1 MTMER
6 SPSPPLPPDPRTLRP
21 SRNGHVDMASSPASQ
36 PQSQQQA
43 VQPPDITLSH
53 TPTRPRAASKPPPPP
68 PILHQP
74 QPMREAL
81 HDAFETAVP
90 VAQSNQLDPE
100 LIRQVTEQVI
110 RNLQQSNLSGTT
122 PTPTPQTSTFPPQ
135 QQQQHYVPP
144 PPPPVQSAMS
154 QAFPRAQE
162 RLSPAQSSTDS
173 LRGPG
178 QSQQRQWTPPSP
190 EKREGVHAYVESSS
204 SPERVPS
211 ESVGGGSTYSR
222 ESLRSKA
229 SIRSREPG
237 NGPGPPVAM
246 ANEGVNGVRRR
257 GSTRRTV
264 GDEVGKGMEKGADEE
279 RRRRRDSGSET
290 STATRRRDGSV
301 SQSQQQQQYTT
312 RDRQNSRG
320 SESEYHDSQAQPQ
333 QPQARSREQARSR
346 VRPPRI
352 PSDVHEI
359 EGMTTVEKIWGV
371 LFDNGNPTVRL
382 SQFLRGLAIHLIED
396 YEPKS
401 TLVVTPP
408 KMLRFFQEVK
418 LGNELYPWETI
429 FGGKMSH
436 ANLSIMYRKLG
447 CQHHIVQYQ
456 SHEIPSVPG
465 LTPQGFEWFVTTLI
479 LAHPDME
486 FERLSRALTEMPIS
500 NADNKS
506 ERFPKELSRRLLPSQ
521 GSWQAEQKIIGSLA
535 HEPLVQVQLRGAVN
549 GMPPPPASAP
559 PTQQQQQQQQQIPS
573 LFPERERMPY
583 TSQATPAFVEDED
596 LIAPAIA
603 MPIERE
609 RKPYTAREGRGKN
622 YGGEGGDRERERE
635 VGYENRPPTSQRMPV
650 VDSSSP
656 PRAVTGA
663 NTRAT
668 RSGSNYTGNNNNIK
682 DGSSSQQ
689 SNGATEPVNIPSAS
703 TSRGHRQSMGQGP
716 PPAMFNNM
724 TNNGNGGGGGS
735 GGGGLGGMMNGSL
748 PKRRQT
754 PPPRN
759 PWTRSEPVDVNGIPS
774 SQYASNLYPG
784 HAQPGNALR
793 DGYGGSGSAEAEDD
807 DRRRN
812 HRRRNSVDRDF
823 ARDRSMGNSGN
834 GGKDEEGS
842 GRGYPIPPPVS
853 SSSRRRNSIDRER
866 PATRNFPP
874 TAADDDGGIGGMRGY
889 PIPPRP
895 PPSSQAF
902 ANGMDPVGYNGGSG
916 GMPVGSYP
924 RATGFMDGRRS
935 TWYGGN
941 NAAPGSGAGV
951 GGSDGYGSFSAS
963 GNGQQ
968 AYGGG
973 GGSGTSQH

>member
-1 MTMER
+1 MER

-21 SRNGHVDMASSPASQ
+21 SGNGNVNMAPSPALR
-36 PQSQQQA
+36 PQSQQQP

-53 TPTRPRAASKPPPPP
+53 TPARPRAASKPPPPP
-68 PILHQP
+68 PVLHQP

-110 RNLQQSNLSGTT
+110 RNLQQSNLSGAT

-135 QQQQHYVPP
+135 QQQYVPP
-144 PPPPVQSAMS
+144 PPPPVQSSMS
-154 QAFPRAQE
+154 QAFPRAQD

-173 LRGPG
+173 LRGHG

-190 EKREGVHAYVESSS
+190 EKREGGHGYAEASS

-211 ESVGGGSTYSR
+211 ESAAGSTYSR

-237 NGPGPPVAM
+237 SGPGPPVAM

-257 GSTRRTV
+257 TSTRRTAV
-264 GDEVGKGMEKGADEE
+264 VDEAGKGVEKGRDED
-279 RRRRRDSGSET
+279 RRRRDSGSET

-301 SQSQQQQQYTT
+301 SQSQPQQQYTT

-320 SESEYHDSQAQPQ
+320 SESEYYDAQSLQQPS
-333 QPQARSREQARSR
+333 QPQARNREQARSR

-359 EGMTTVEKIWGV
+359 EGMTTLEKIWGV
-371 LFDNGNPTVRL
+371 LFDNSNPTVRL

-418 LGNELYPWETI
+418 LSNELYPWETI

-447 CQHHIVQYQ
+447 CQHHLVQYQ

-465 LTPQGFEWFVTTLI
+465 LTPSGFEWFLTTLI
-479 LAHPDME
+479 LAHPEME

-506 ERFPKELSRRLLPSQ
+506 ERFPKELSRRLLPAQ
-521 GSWQAEQKIIGSLA
+521 GNWQAEQKIIGSLA

-559 PTQQQQQQQQQIPS
+559 PVQQQQRGGEAG
-573 LFPERERMPY
+573 FGERERMPY
-583 TSQATPAFVEDED
+583 SQASQASQAAPAFVEDED
-596 LIAPAIA
+596 LGAPAIA

-622 YGGEGGDRERERE
+622 YGGEGGERERE
-635 VGYENRPPTSQRMPV
+635 GGYENRPPTSQRMPV
-650 VDSSSP
+650 GESSSP
-656 PRAVTGA
+656 PRAVGGA

-668 RSGSNYTGNNNNIK
+668 RSGSNYTGNNNIK
-682 DGSSSQQ
+682 DGSSQQ
-689 SNGATEPVNIPSAS
+689 SNGGSEPVNIPSAS

-724 TNNGNGGGGGS
+724 TNNGNGGGGGG

-759 PWTRSEPVDVNGIPS
+759 PWTRSEPVDINGIPS
-774 SQYASNLYPG
+774 SQYTSNLYPG
-784 HAQPGNALR
+784 HGLGGGGAR
-793 DGYGGSGSAEAEDD
+793 DGYGVGVGETEDD

-823 ARDRSMGNSGN
+823 ARDRSMGNTA
-834 GGKDEEGS
+834 KDEEGS

-874 TAADDDGGIGGMRGY
+874 TAADDDGGIGGGMRGY

-941 NAAPGSGAGV
+941 NAAGPGSGAGV
-951 GGSDGYGSFSAS
+951 GGSDGYGSFSAG
-963 GNGQQ
+963 GNGSGQQ

-973 GGSGTSQH
+973 GGSGTGQH

>member
-21 SRNGHVDMASSPASQ
+21 SRNGNLNMAPSPALQ
-36 PQSQQQA
+36 PQSKQQA

-110 RNLQQSNLSGTT
+110 RNLQQSNLSGAT

-135 QQQQHYVPP
+135 QQQQYVPP
-144 PPPPVQSAMS
+144 PPPPVQPVMS

-173 LRGPG
+173 LRGP
-178 QSQQRQWTPPSP
+178 QQRQWTPPSP

-211 ESVGGGSTYSR
+211 ESAAGSTYSR

-229 SIRSREPG
+229 SVRSREPG

-257 GSTRRTV
+257 TSTRRTAA
-264 GDEVGKGMEKGADEE
+264 DEVGKGMEKGADEE

-301 SQSQQQQQYTT
+301 SHSQQYT

-320 SESEYHDSQAQPQ
+320 SETEYHDAQPLQ
-333 QPQARSREQARSR
+333 QPSQPQARSREQARSR

-359 EGMTTVEKIWGV
+359 EGMTTLEKIWGV

-436 ANLSIMYRKLG
+436 ASLSTMYRKLG
-447 CQHHIVQYQ
+447 CQHHLVQYQ
-456 SHEIPSVPG
+456 AHEVPSVPG
-465 LTPQGFEWFVTTLI
+465 LTPQGFEWFMTTLI

-486 FERLSRALTEMPIS
+486 FERLGRALTEMPIS

-506 ERFPKELSRRLLPSQ
+506 ERFPKELSRRLLPAQ
-521 GSWQAEQKIIGSLA
+521 GSWQAEQKIIASLA
-535 HEPLVQVQLRGAVN
+535 HDPLVQLRGASN
-549 GMPPPPASAP
+549 AMPPPPASAP
-559 PTQQQQQQQQQIPS
+559 PGQQHQQQQIPS

-596 LIAPAIA
+596 LIAPT

-622 YGGEGGDRERERE
+622 YANEGGERERERE
-635 VGYENRPPTSQRMPV
+635 GGYENVRPAASQRMPA

-656 PRAVTGA
+656 PRATAGA

-668 RSGSNYTGNNNNIK
+668 RSSSNYTGNNTINK
-682 DGSSSQQ
+682 DSSSQQ
-689 SNGATEPVNIPSAS
+689 SNSATEPVNIPSAS

-724 TNNGNGGGGGS
+724 TNNGNGGGGG

-759 PWTRSEPVDVNGIPS
+759 PWTRSEPFDVGGNGVLGG
-774 SQYASNLYPG
+774 QGYGGNLHPG
-784 HAQPGNALR
+784 HGGTAR
-793 DGYGGSGSAEAEDD
+793 DVYGGGSGSAEAEDD

-823 ARDRSMGNSGN
+823 ARDRSTNNEDAG
-834 GGKDEEGS
+834 

-874 TAADDDGGIGGMRGY
+874 TAADDDGVGIGIGGTRGY

-902 ANGMDPVGYNGGSG
+902 ANGIDPVGYNGGSG

-941 NAAPGSGAGV
+941 NAAA
-951 GGSDGYGSFSAS
+951 GGSDGYGSLT
-963 GNGQQ
+963 GNGQSQ
-968 AYGGG
+968 GQQTYGGG
-973 GGSGTSQH
+973 GGSGTGQH

>member
-1 MTMER
+1 MTMKR
-6 SPSPPLPPDPRTLRP
+6 SPSPPLTPDPRTLRP
-21 SRNGHVDMASSPASQ
+21 SRNGNVNMAPSPALQ

-110 RNLQQSNLSGTT
+110 RNLQQSNLSGAT

-135 QQQQHYVPP
+135 QQQHYVPP
-144 PPPPVQSAMS
+144 PPPPVQPAMS
-154 QAFPRAQE
+154 QAFPRAQD

-173 LRGPG
+173 LRGHG
-178 QSQQRQWTPPSP
+178 QGQQRQWTPPSP

-211 ESVGGGSTYSR
+211 ESAAGSTYSR

-229 SIRSREPG
+229 SVRSREPG

-246 ANEGVNGVRRR
+246 TNEGVNGVRRR
-257 GSTRRTV
+257 TSTRRTTAV
-264 GDEVGKGMEKGADEE
+264 DEVGKGMEKGVDEE

-320 SESEYHDSQAQPQ
+320 SESEYHDASSQPQ
-333 QPQARSREQARSR
+333 PPQARNREQARSR

-359 EGMTTVEKIWGV
+359 EGMTTLEKIWGV

-429 FGGKMSH
+429 FGGK
-436 ANLSIMYRKLG
+436 A
-447 CQHHIVQYQ
+447 
-456 SHEIPSVPG
+456 HEIPSVPG
-465 LTPQGFEWFVTTLI
+465 LTPQGFEWFLTTLI

-486 FERLSRALTEMPIS
+486 FERLGRALTEMPIS

-506 ERFPKELSRRLLPSQ
+506 ERFPKELSRRLLPAQ

-535 HEPLVQVQLRGAVN
+535 HEPLVQLRGASN
-549 GMPPPPASAP
+549 LPPPPPASAP
-559 PTQQQQQQQQQIPS
+559 PNREQQQRAS
-573 LFPERERMPY
+573 EGLFPERERMPY
-583 TSQATPAFVEDED
+583 TSQATPAFVDDED
-596 LIAPAIA
+596 LIAPTI
-603 MPIERE
+603 PIERE

-622 YGGEGGDRERERE
+622 YGGEGGERERE
-635 VGYENRPPTSQRMPV
+635 SGYENRPPTSQRMPA

-656 PRAVTGA
+656 PRAVAGA

-668 RSGSNYTGNNNNIK
+668 RSNSNYTGNNNINK
-682 DGSSSQQ
+682 DSSSQQ

-703 TSRGHRQSMGQGP
+703 TSRSHRQSMGQGP

-724 TNNGNGGGGGS
+724 TNNGNGGGGG
-735 GGGGLGGMMNGSL
+735 GGGGLGGMMNGSA

-759 PWTRSEPVDVNGIPS
+759 PWTRSEPFDVGGNGVLGG
-774 SQYASNLYPG
+774 QGYAGNLHPG
-784 HAQPGNALR
+784 HGGTAR
-793 DGYGGSGSAEAEDD
+793 DGYAGGGNGGEVEDD

-823 ARDRSMGNSGN
+823 ARDRSTNNEDAG
-834 GGKDEEGS
+834 

-874 TAADDDGGIGGMRGY
+874 TSADDDGVGIGIGGTRGY

-941 NAAPGSGAGV
+941 NAGAGV
-951 GGSDGYGSFSAS
+951 GGSDGYGSFSAGGS

-968 AYGGG
+968 NYGG
-973 GGSGTSQH
+973 GGSGTGQH

>member
-21 SRNGHVDMASSPASQ
+21 SRNGNVNMAPSPAPQ

-43 VQPPDITLSH
+43 VQPPDIALSH
-53 TPTRPRAASKPPPPP
+53 TPTRARAASKPPPPP

-110 RNLQQSNLSGTT
+110 RNLQQTNLSGGT

-135 QQQQHYVPP
+135 QQQQQYVPP
-144 PPPPVQSAMS
+144 PPPPVQPAMS
-154 QAFPRAQE
+154 QVFPRAQE

-178 QSQQRQWTPPSP
+178 QGQQRQWTPPSP

-211 ESVGGGSTYSR
+211 ESAAGSTYSR

-237 NGPGPPVAM
+237 SGSGPPVAM

-257 GSTRRTV
+257 TSTRRTTPV
-264 GDEVGKGMEKGADEE
+264 DEVGKGMEKGADEE

-301 SQSQQQQQYTT
+301 SQSQQQYT

-320 SESEYHDSQAQPQ
+320 SESEYHDAQPQQ
-333 QPQARSREQARSR
+333 QPQARTREQARSR

-359 EGMTTVEKIWGV
+359 EGMTTLEKIWGV

-408 KMLRFFQEVK
+408 KMLRFFNEIR
-418 LGNELYPWETI
+418 LSNELYPWETI

-436 ANLSIMYRKLG
+436 ANLSTMYRKLG
-447 CQHHIVQYQ
+447 CQHHLVQYQ
-456 SHEIPSVPG
+456 AHEVPSVPG
-465 LTPQGFEWFVTTLI
+465 LTPQGFEWFLTTLI
-479 LAHPDME
+479 LAHPEME
-486 FERLSRALTEMPIS
+486 FERLGRALTEMPIS

-506 ERFPKELSRRLLPSQ
+506 ERFPKELSRRLLPAQ
-521 GSWQAEQKIIGSLA
+521 GSWQAEQKIIASLA
-535 HEPLVQVQLRGAVN
+535 HEPLVQLRGASN
-549 GMPPPPASAP
+549 AMPPPPASAP
-559 PTQQQQQQQQQIPS
+559 PNREQQQQIPS

-583 TSQATPAFVEDED
+583 TSQATPAFVDDED
-596 LIAPAIA
+596 LIAPT

-622 YGGEGGDRERERE
+622 YGVEGGERERERE
-635 VGYENRPPTSQRMPV
+635 AGYENRLPTSQRMPV

-656 PRAVTGA
+656 PRATAGA

-668 RSGSNYTGNNNNIK
+668 RSNSNYTGNNNNINK
-682 DGSSSQQ
+682 DGGSQQ

-724 TNNGNGGGGGS
+724 TNNGNGGGGS
-735 GGGGLGGMMNGSL
+735 GGGGTGGMMNGSA

-759 PWTRSEPVDVNGIPS
+759 PWTRSEPFDLGGNGVLGG
-774 SQYASNLYPG
+774 QGHAGNLHPG
-784 HAQPGNALR
+784 HGGTTRDAYAGGGN
-793 DGYGGSGSAEAEDD
+793 GGETEDD

-823 ARDRSMGNSGN
+823 ARDRSTNNEDAG
-834 GGKDEEGS
+834 
-842 GRGYPIPPPVS
+842 GRGYPIPSPVS

-874 TAADDDGGIGGMRGY
+874 TAADDDGVGIGIGGTRGY

-941 NAAPGSGAGV
+941 NAASGSGAGL
-951 GGSDGYGSFSAS
+951 GGSDGYGSFSAGGN

-968 AYGGG
+968 TYGG
-973 GGSGTSQH
+973 GGSGTGQY

>member
-1 MTMER
+1 MER

-21 SRNGHVDMASSPASQ
+21 SRNGNIDMAPSPAL
-36 PQSQQQA
+36 QSQQHQV

-53 TPTRPRAASKPPPPP
+53 TTIRPRAASKPPPPP

-110 RNLQQSNLSGTT
+110 RNLQQSNLSGAT

-135 QQQQHYVPP
+135 QQQQYVPP
-144 PPPPVQSAMS
+144 PPPPVQPATS
-154 QAFPRAQE
+154 QAFPRAHAQ
-162 RLSPAQSSTDS
+162 SPAHSSTDS

-178 QSQQRQWTPPSP
+178 QGQQRQWTPPSP
-190 EKREGVHAYVESSS
+190 EKREGGHAYVESSS

-211 ESVGGGSTYSR
+211 DSAAGSTYSR

-237 NGPGPPVAM
+237 SGPGPPVAM
-246 ANEGVNGVRRR
+246 TNEGVNGVRRR
-257 GSTRRTV
+257 GSTRRTTAV
-264 GDEVGKGMEKGADEE
+264 DEVGKGLEKDRDEE
-279 RRRRRDSGSET
+279 RRRRRDSGSDT
-290 STATRRRDGSV
+290 TTATRRRDGSV
-301 SQSQQQQQYTT
+301 SQSQQQYTT

-320 SESEYHDSQAQPQ
+320 SESEYHDAQPLQ
-333 QPQARSREQARSR
+333 QPSQPQARNREQARSR

-359 EGMTTVEKIWGV
+359 EGMTTLEKIWGV

-436 ANLSIMYRKLG
+436 ANLSVMYRKLG
-447 CQHHIVQYQ
+447 CQHHLVQYQ
-456 SHEIPSVPG
+456 AHEVPSVPG
-465 LTPQGFEWFVTTLI
+465 LTPQGFEWFLTTLI

-559 PTQQQQQQQQQIPS
+559 PVQQQQQRGS
-573 LFPERERMPY
+573 EGFAERERMPY
-583 TSQATPAFVEDED
+583 TSQQGAPAFVEDED
-596 LIAPAIA
+596 LVAPTTTGF
-603 MPIERE
+603 PIERE

-622 YGGEGGDRERERE
+622 YGGEGGDREG
-635 VGYENRPPTSQRMPV
+635 GYENIRPLASQRMPV
-650 VDSSSP
+650 GESSSP
-656 PRAVTGA
+656 PRAVAGA

-668 RSGSNYTGNNNNIK
+668 RSGSNYTGNNNINK
-682 DGSSSQQ
+682 DGGSQQ

-724 TNNGNGGGGGS
+724 TNNGNGSGGS

-759 PWTRSEPVDVNGIPS
+759 PWTRSEPVDINGVS
-774 SQYASNLYPG
+774 ASQYTSNLYPG
-784 HAQPGNALR
+784 HGLGGGGAR
-793 DGYGGSGSAEAEDD
+793 DGYGVGGGEAEDD

-823 ARDRSMGNSGN
+823 ARDRSMGNTA
-834 GGKDEEGS
+834 KDEDTS
-842 GRGYPIPPPVS
+842 SRGHPIPPPVS

-874 TAADDDGGIGGMRGY
+874 TAADDDGGIGGGMRGY

-895 PPSSQAF
+895 PPSSQVF
-902 ANGMDPVGYNGGSG
+902 ASGMETGGYNAGSG
-916 GMPVGSYP
+916 GGLPVGSYP

-941 NAAPGSGAGV
+941 NASSAGGPGAAGT
-951 GGSDGYGSFSAS
+951 DGYGS
-963 GNGQQ
+963 
-968 AYGGG
+968 
-973 GGSGTSQH
+973 GTKQF

>member
-21 SRNGHVDMASSPASQ
+21 SRNGNVDMAPPALQ
-36 PQSQQQA
+36 PQSQQNQA
-43 VQPPDITLSH
+43 VQPPDIALSH
-53 TPTRPRAASKPPPPP
+53 TPARPRAASKPPPP

-110 RNLQQSNLSGTT
+110 RNLQQTNLSGAT

-135 QQQQHYVPP
+135 QQQQYVPP
-144 PPPPVQSAMS
+144 PPPPVQSSMQ
-154 QAFPRAQE
+154 QAFPRAHE

-173 LRGPG
+173 LRGQG

-190 EKREGVHAYVESSS
+190 EKREGYTEVSS

-211 ESVGGGSTYSR
+211 ESAAGSTYSR

-237 NGPGPPVAM
+237 SGPGPPVAM
-246 ANEGVNGVRRR
+246 ANEGVNGIRRR
-257 GSTRRTV
+257 GSTRRTAV
-264 GDEVGKGMEKGADEE
+264 VDEVGKGVEKGADEE
-279 RRRRRDSGSET
+279 RRRRRDSGSDT
-290 STATRRRDGSV
+290 TTATRRRDGSV
-301 SQSQQQQQYTT
+301 SQSQSQQQYTT
-312 RDRQNSRG
+312 RDRQSSRG
-320 SESEYHDSQAQPQ
+320 SESEYHDAQPLQ
-333 QPQARSREQARSR
+333 QPSQPQARNREQARSR
-346 VRPPRI
+346 VRPPRV

-359 EGMTTVEKIWGV
+359 EGMTTLEKIWGV
-371 LFDNGNPTVRL
+371 LFDNSNPTVRL

-429 FGGKMSH
+429 FGGPGKMSH

-447 CQHHIVQYQ
+447 CQHHLVQYQ

-465 LTPQGFEWFVTTLI
+465 LTPQGFEWFLTTLI

-486 FERLSRALTEMPIS
+486 FERLGRALTEMPIS

-506 ERFPKELSRRLLPSQ
+506 ERFPKELSRRLLPAQ

-559 PTQQQQQQQQQIPS
+559 PGQTQQQRGS
-573 LFPERERMPY
+573 EGFAERERMPY
-583 TSQATPAFVEDED
+583 SQASQASQAAPAFVEDED
-596 LIAPAIA
+596 LIAPA

-635 VGYENRPPTSQRMPV
+635 REGGYENIRPPTSQRMPV
-650 VDSSSP
+650 GESSSP
-656 PRAVTGA
+656 PRAVAGA

-668 RSGSNYTGNNNNIK
+668 RSGSNYTGNNNNSNK

-689 SNGATEPVNIPSAS
+689 SNGGSEPVNIPSAS

-724 TNNGNGGGGGS
+724 TNNGNGGGGS
-735 GGGGLGGMMNGSL
+735 GGGGGIGGMMNGSL

-759 PWTRSEPVDVNGIPS
+759 PWTRSEPVDINGVS
-774 SQYASNLYPG
+774 ASQYTSNLYPG
-784 HAQPGNALR
+784 HGLGGGGAR
-793 DGYGGSGSAEAEDD
+793 DGYGVGGGETEDD

-823 ARDRSMGNSGN
+823 ARDRSMGNTA
-834 GGKDEEGS
+834 KDEDTS
-842 GRGYPIPPPVS
+842 SRGHPIPPP

-874 TAADDDGGIGGMRGY
+874 TAADDDGGIGGGIGGGMRGY

-895 PPSSQAF
+895 PPSSQVF
-902 ANGMDPVGYNGGSG
+902 ANGMETGGYNPVSG
-916 GMPVGSYP
+916 GGLPVGSYP

-941 NAAPGSGAGV
+941 NASSAGGPGAAGT
-951 GGSDGYGSFSAS
+951 DGYGS
-963 GNGQQ
+963 
-968 AYGGG
+968 
-973 GGSGTSQH
+973 GTKQF